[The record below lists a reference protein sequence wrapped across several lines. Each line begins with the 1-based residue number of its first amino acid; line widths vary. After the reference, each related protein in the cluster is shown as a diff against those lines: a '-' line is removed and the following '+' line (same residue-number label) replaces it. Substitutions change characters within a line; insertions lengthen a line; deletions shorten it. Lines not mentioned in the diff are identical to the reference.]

1 MECIKYAVPFF
12 NVWAKRYWSTT
23 VREYNW
29 SLKKYD
35 LSELKLLTLPRRQD
49 LDRVNSR
56 IENIVKTQI
65 YDLIC
70 LNDYILNVYFNTVTE
85 GEWFKDNKT
94 LDEQLEEMANEIK
107 GKIPD
112 KYLRNYLMTFV

>member
-1 MECIKYAVPFF
+1 
-12 NVWAKRYWSTT
+12 
-23 VREYNW
+23 
-29 SLKKYD
+29 
-35 LSELKLLTLPRRQD
+35 
-49 LDRVNSR
+49 
-56 IENIVKTQI
+56 
-65 YDLIC
+65 LIC